1 MALPLTLAEAAKK
14 AAVADR
20 VTSVP
25 DEDEEAAEEKPKRR
39 GKWLP
44 EEEAYATRLI
54 REFKDGLLPLSDGTT
69 LRTFLATLLNCDPMR
84 ISKKFVG
91 ANCIG
96 KQVFRKRAIEH
107 TNRTQAEIDQRRYEL
122 TQLETTFLNKMYE
135 QVAKVESSNSSCAA
149 TNKSAAAA
157 GRAMLQARNKSN
169 IEGGGKLGLFAQ
181 LQSSGGG
188 MIDNSLAGDYLKKM
202 TEAQQTGHYPSS
214 YAPLGVGQ
222 PTAHSSALS
231 LSGFTNFLQ
240 PDLLS
245 SGLSAAHLPH
255 LAGSNNIAS
264 SASLAALLGKQR
276 SFERLMSLDFQSMQS
291 IDNLASVMQAGMR
304 KQQALNQSGMKNVDW
319 GNQVQQVRNTQNDSS
334 SSGSSMLSK
343 PQGASKPILSDLL
356 RSLHGNSDN
365 GSAKK
370 GAENVSDTAPNTD
383 AAKVT
388 DESDAKETPVAT
400 DSTLSI
406 LAEKIS
412 GTSGDGKAD
421 KKKVEDL
428 VRSLSSNLTNGN
440 GGSLQT
446 TSQANASFDA
456 YQPAN
461 SLLSNINQQQNQ
473 QMANPA
479 NQFLGLMQQQGMGQ
493 TLGQQIY
500 QNSVGLYNNYPAN
513 IGMMHGQHNPLM
525 LQQPMVSYQ
534 SQGGIQ
540 PVVNQGLYN
549 QPQLF
554 HQGAGLNQQLNLL
567 HHQQQVQQQVQQ
579 QQAALLQST
588 NVASVES
595 SRQSAV
601 SASADNTTAALMQSM
616 SEGKEG
622 GSAQAPA
629 FADEHG
635 SDASILGVKR
645 GAEEITGDA
654 LDEPS
659 SKKQLST
666 EV

>member
-1 MALPLTLAEAAKK
+1 
-14 AAVADR
+14 
-20 VTSVP
+20 
-25 DEDEEAAEEKPKRR
+25 
-39 GKWLP
+39 
-44 EEEAYATRLI
+44 
-54 REFKDGLLPLSDGTT
+54 
-69 LRTFLATLLNCDPMR
+69 
-84 ISKKFVG
+84 
-91 ANCIG
+91 
-96 KQVFRKRAIEH
+96 
-107 TNRTQAEIDQRRYEL
+107 
-122 TQLETTFLNKMYE
+122 
-135 QVAKVESSNSSCAA
+135 
-149 TNKSAAAA
+149 
-157 GRAMLQARNKSN
+157 
-169 IEGGGKLGLFAQ
+169 
-181 LQSSGGG
+181 
-188 MIDNSLAGDYLKKM
+188 
-202 TEAQQTGHYPSS
+202 
-214 YAPLGVGQ
+214 
-222 PTAHSSALS
+222 
-231 LSGFTNFLQ
+231 
-240 PDLLS
+240 
-245 SGLSAAHLPH
+245 
-255 LAGSNNIAS
+255 
-264 SASLAALLGKQR
+264 
-276 SFERLMSLDFQSMQS
+276 MSLDFQSMQS

-554 HQGAGLNQQLNLL
+554 HQGGESAVNSFYCFRGKLTAL
-567 HHQQQVQQQVQQ
+567 H
-579 QQAALLQST
+579 LQY
-588 NVASVES
+588 N
-595 SRQSAV
+595 SRTQSAIEPPPPSTTSPTTSPAAASRS
-601 SASADNTTAALMQSM
+601 SAVN
-616 SEGKEG
+616 
-622 GSAQAPA
+622 
-629 FADEHG
+629 
-635 SDASILGVKR
+635 
-645 GAEEITGDA
+645 
-654 LDEPS
+654 
-659 SKKQLST
+659 
-666 EV
+666 

>member
-334 SSGSSMLSK
+334 SGSSMLSK

-456 YQPAN
+456 YQPVN